1 MKEVDLFKSQ
11 KHLIALSFLC
21 MFFITYP
28 NVMWIPWNVANLQSG
43 SQLSFWGSF
52 IFRCV
57 FFFNLFYFQIGYN
70 IKQINN
76 SGFAGRFG
84 KNILY
89 SFIAGVLFL
98 AISYLVPLFGIQSG
112 TVAKHLTFQFLV
124 VSLLCTFIGYI
135 SDLNNAKRQKE
146 KLIEQLKI
154 ESLQSRYDAL
164 ANQINPHFFFNSL
177 GAISSL
183 VRKGNDKVTL
193 EYVAQLSDI
202 FRYILQSDRKQFVSL
217 SEEMNFV
224 NAFSHVMEVRFGGK
238 LYYNVNVDSRYKEYK
253 LPVLSLLPLLE
264 NITGHNRIDS
274 DHKMNVDIFTTADGN
289 LIVENAICPKSSPV
303 HSTGTGLEN
312 LRNRFRLLCCNEI
325 KVESDDK
332 IFRVILPLK
341 KYESSDC

>member
-1 MKEVDLFKSQ
+1 MKEVDLYSSQ
-11 KHLIALSFLC
+11 KHRVAISFLC

-57 FFFNLFYFQIGYN
+57 FFFVLFYLQIGYN
-70 IKQINN
+70 IKQISNC
-76 SGFAGRFG
+76 GFVGRFG

-135 SDLNNAKRQKE
+135 ADLNNAKREKE

-183 VRKGNDKVTL
+183 VRKGNEEVTL

-202 FRYILQSDRKQFVSL
+202 FRYILQSDRKQLASL

-224 NAFSHVMEVRFGGK
+224 EAFSHVMEVRFGGK
-238 LYYNVNVDSRYKEYK
+238 LYYNVYVDSQYKDYK

-264 NITGHNRIDS
+264 NITGHNRIDY
-274 DHKMNVDIFTTADGN
+274 DHRMNVDIFTTSDGN
-289 LIVENAICPKSSPV
+289 LVVENPICPKSSPV
-303 HSTGTGLEN
+303 HSTGTLM
-312 LRNRFRLLCCNEI
+312 NRVLQI
-325 KVESDDK
+325 
-332 IFRVILPLK
+332 
-341 KYESSDC
+341 

>member
-1 MKEVDLFKSQ
+1 
-11 KHLIALSFLC
+11 

-57 FFFNLFYFQIGYN
+57 FFFILFYFQIGYN

-76 SGFAGRFG
+76 SGFVGRFG

-135 SDLNNAKRQKE
+135 ADLNNAKRQKE

-183 VRKGNDKVTL
+183 VRKGNDEVTL

-202 FRYILQSDRKQFVSL
+202 FRYILQSDRKQLVSL
-217 SEEMNFV
+217 SEEMDFV
-224 NAFSHVMEVRFGGK
+224 DAFSHVMEVRFGGK
-238 LYYNVNVDSRYKEYK
+238 LCYNIHIDTLYKEYK

-274 DHKMNVDIFTTADGN
+274 DHRMNVDIFTTSDGN
-289 LIVENAICPKSSPV
+289 LVVENPICLKSSPV

-312 LRNRFRLLCCNEI
+312 LRSRFHLLCGAEI
-325 KVESDDK
+325 MVESDEK

>member
-1 MKEVDLFKSQ
+1 
-11 KHLIALSFLC
+11 

-57 FFFNLFYFQIGYN
+57 FFFILFYFQIGYN
-70 IKQINN
+70 IKQVNN
-76 SGFAGRFG
+76 SGFVGRFG

-183 VRKGNDKVTL
+183 VRKGNDEVTL

-202 FRYILQSDRKQFVSL
+202 FRYILQSDCRQLVSL

-224 NAFSHVMEVRFGGK
+224 DAFSHVMEVRFGGK
-238 LYYNVNVDSRYKEYK
+238 LCYNLHIDARYKEYK

-264 NITGHNRIDS
+264 NISGHNRIDS
-274 DHKMNVDIFTTADGN
+274 DHKMNVDIFTTAGGN

-312 LRNRFRLLCCNEI
+312 LRNRFRLLCGNEI

>member
-1 MKEVDLFKSQ
+1 MKEVDLFTSQ
-11 KHLIALSFLC
+11 KHRIAVSFLC

-57 FFFNLFYFQIGYN
+57 FFFILFYFQIGYN
-70 IKQINN
+70 IKKINN
-76 SGFAGRFG
+76 SGFVGRFG

-135 SDLNNAKRQKE
+135 ADLNNAKRQKE

-164 ANQINPHFFFNSL
+164 A
-177 GAISSL
+177 
-183 VRKGNDKVTL
+183 
-193 EYVAQLSDI
+193 
-202 FRYILQSDRKQFVSL
+202 
-217 SEEMNFV
+217 
-224 NAFSHVMEVRFGGK
+224 
-238 LYYNVNVDSRYKEYK
+238 
-253 LPVLSLLPLLE
+253 
-264 NITGHNRIDS
+264 
-274 DHKMNVDIFTTADGN
+274 
-289 LIVENAICPKSSPV
+289 
-303 HSTGTGLEN
+303 
-312 LRNRFRLLCCNEI
+312 
-325 KVESDDK
+325 
-332 IFRVILPLK
+332 
-341 KYESSDC
+341 

>member
-1 MKEVDLFKSQ
+1 
-11 KHLIALSFLC
+11 

-57 FFFNLFYFQIGYN
+57 FFFILFYFQIGYN
-70 IKQINN
+70 INQINS
-76 SGFAGRFG
+76 SGFVRRFG

-89 SFIAGVLFL
+89 SFIAGILFL

-135 SDLNNAKRQKE
+135 ADLNNVKRQKE

-183 VRKGNDKVTL
+183 VRKGNDEVTL

-202 FRYILQSDRKQFVSL
+202 FRYILQSDRRQMVTLEEEISFV
-217 SEEMNFV
+217 E
-224 NAFSHVMEVRFGGK
+224 AFSHVMEVRFGGK
-238 LYYNVNVDSRYKEYK
+238 LRFDIAISDEHKAMS
-253 LPVLSLLPLLE
+253 LSVLSLLPLLE
-264 NITGHNRIDS
+264 NVTVHNRIDS
-274 DHKMNVDIFTTADGN
+274 DHKMTVTIRSDKDNTV
-289 LIVENAICPKSSPV
+289 IVENPVFPKASAPD
-303 HSTGTGLEN
+303 TNGTGIDN
-312 LRNRFRLLCCNEI
+312 LRNRFRLLAGKDIN
-325 KVESDDK
+325 VSSDNNM
-332 IFRVILPLK
+332 FRVTLPLT
-341 KYESSDC
+341 E

>member
-11 KHLIALSFLC
+11 KHRVAISFLC

-57 FFFNLFYFQIGYN
+57 FFFILFYFQIGYN

-112 TVAKHLTFQFLV
+112 KVAKHLTFQFLV

-135 SDLNNAKRQKE
+135 ADLNNAKRQKE
-146 KLIEQLKI
+146 KLIEQLKL

-164 ANQINPHFFFNSL
+164 TNQINPHFFFNSL

-183 VRKGNDKVTL
+183 VRKGNDDVTL

-202 FRYILQSDRKQFVSL
+202 FRYILQSDHKQMVSL

-224 NAFSHVMEVRFGGK
+224 DAFSHVMEVRFGGK

-274 DHKMNVDIFTTADGN
+274 DHRMNVDIFTTADGN
-289 LIVENAICPKSSPV
+289 LRVENTISPKSSPV
-303 HSTGTGLEN
+303 LSTGTGLEN
-312 LRNRFRLLCCNEI
+312 LRNRFRLLCGNEI
-325 KVESDDK
+325 KVESDEK

-341 KYESSDC
+341 K

>member
-1 MKEVDLFKSQ
+1 
-11 KHLIALSFLC
+11 

-57 FFFNLFYFQIGYN
+57 FFFILFYFQIGYN

-76 SGFAGRFG
+76 SGFVGRFG

-135 SDLNNAKRQKE
+135 ADLNNVKRQKE

-183 VRKGNDKVTL
+183 VRKGNDEVTL
-193 EYVAQLSDI
+193 EYVAQLSV
-202 FRYILQSDRKQFVSL
+202 FSDTYYRVTVSSWFHL
-217 SEEMNFV
+217 V
-224 NAFSHVMEVRFGGK
+224 KR
-238 LYYNVNVDSRYKEYK
+238 
-253 LPVLSLLPLLE
+253 
-264 NITGHNRIDS
+264 
-274 DHKMNVDIFTTADGN
+274 
-289 LIVENAICPKSSPV
+289 
-303 HSTGTGLEN
+303 
-312 LRNRFRLLCCNEI
+312 
-325 KVESDDK
+325 
-332 IFRVILPLK
+332 
-341 KYESSDC
+341 